1 MTSTTPGPS
10 GGLPLRLLAIVLAA
24 TLLDAL
30 ASLQIARASLRW
42 LPVPASTAAPYVDQ
56 LFQLEVGIGAF
67 IFLGCS
73 GFILWAVLF
82 NRAEKYDESDG
93 LPIEGNTKLEI
104 TWTLIPLVIVMVLA
118 YKAIHVSETLAALGP
133 KTKYDL
139 EGGSNPASV
148 EQLDPIRNY
157 GPIQVISRQWNW
169 EFIYPNGVRSSELHL
184 PIDQRANFQLSSED
198 VIHGFYVP
206 AFRLKQDIIP
216 GSVISYSITP
226 TREGRYRLRDSQFSG
241 AYFSQNQTDV
251 VVQSQEAFTA
261 WLEQAARN
269 PLVPGLSPATTLYQ
283 DRLSKGD
290 KGWATVKP
298 APPPLVNDPGTP
310 DAPHDA

>member
-10 GGLPLRLLAIVLAA
+10 GGLNARLLTVVLTAVV
-24 TLLDAL
+24 LDAL
-30 ASLQIARASLRW
+30 ASVQIARASLGW

-56 LFQLEVGIGAF
+56 LFQIEVGIGAF
-67 IFLGCS
+67 IFLGCT
-73 GFILWAVLF
+73 GFVIWAAIF
-82 NRAEKYDESDG
+82 NRADKYDETDG

-104 TWTLIPLVIVMVLA
+104 AWTLIPFVIVMLLA
-118 YKAIHVSETLAALGP
+118 YQAIHVSETLAALGP
-133 KTKYDL
+133 KAKYDL
-139 EGGSNPASV
+139 EAGSSPKTA
-148 EQLDPIRNY
+148 EQLDLRTDY
-157 GPIQVISRQWNW
+157 GPIQVIARQWNW
-169 EFIYPNGVRSSELHL
+169 EFVYPNGVRSSELHL
-184 PIDQRANFQLSSED
+184 PLDQRSNFQLSSQD

-206 AFRLKQDIIP
+206 AFRLKQDIVP

-251 VVQSQEAFTA
+251 VVQSQDAFNT
-261 WLEQAARN
+261 WLDQAARH
-269 PLVPGLSPATTLYQ
+269 PLVPGFSPATAMYQ
-283 DRLSKGD
+283 ERLAKGD

-298 APPPLVNDPGTP
+298 APPPMVNDPGTP